1 MAINFEKNTKEAL
14 ESLFNALI
22 EKWNAVKTNEQT
34 SLQSF
39 NDTKIV
45 NLSII

>member
-1 MAINFEKNTKEAL
+1 MAINFEKNMKEAL

-22 EKWNAVKTNEQT
+22 GKWNAVKTNKQT

-45 NLSII
+45 NLFII

>member
-14 ESLFNALI
+14 ESSFNALI
-22 EKWNAVKTNEQT
+22 GKWNAVKTNELT
-34 SLQSF
+34 SLQYF